1 MTTPAM
7 PALTLLAH
15 RVTQLEQQNRL
26 FKCAGMLLLLLL
38 GSVTLVAAQE
48 RGKGQTIEA
57 ERFVLK
63 DANGRMRADLGMDK
77 NGGVRFVLYDENEK
91 QRLNAASFNEGPG
104 LALFDENGAVRFSV
118 SQSNRGPSL
127 VFNDENQKPHVIRLS
142 RRVGIAFLDE
152 KRKRPHGSFLDQ
164 GQRSGG
170 STCSSKPATRVFAGA
185 RYFERTCDVRRS
197 AGPGPQSS
205 IVHER
210 TPSNSSMRTISRFS
224 EALRKLALEMR
235 SFMVLQFAFLDNKS
249 LAV

>member
-7 PALTLLAH
+7 PELTLLAQ
-15 RVTQLEQQNRL
+15 RVAQLEKQNRL

-48 RGKGQTIEA
+48 RGKVQTIEA

-127 VFNDENQKPHVIRLS
+127 VFNDENQKPRTVMRLFKEGP
-142 RRVGIAFLDE
+142 GIAFLDE
-152 KRKRPHGSFLDQ
+152 KENDR
-164 GQRSGG
+164 
-170 STCSSKPATRVFAGA
+170 
-185 RYFERTCDVRRS
+185 
-197 AGPGPQSS
+197 
-205 IVHER
+205 
-210 TPSNSSMRTISRFS
+210 
-224 EALRKLALEMR
+224 
-235 SFMVLQFAFLDNKS
+235 MVLSLTKANGAALDMLEAKNQLLVS
-249 LAV
+249 LRARDTLKGLVMFDDSGRPRAAIVDSAAKGPRIELLDENDQPIFRKP